1 MMFKVIGNNK
11 GAILPMAAVAVV
23 VLMGIG
29 ALVIDMGYR
38 AVTKSQLQTAADQAA
53 LAGAASTNNS
63 DPVVSSIETVAIN
76 YAQKSPGK
84 STDTVSAAA
93 SVNGSGALVAVSIS
107 RTIPAW
113 FASGGSVT
121 LTATA
126 KAVAVPANSL
136 PAGIAAP
143 FVMQA
148 PTNMSWD
155 GSHTQQYSMK
165 INPTGANDFG
175 YANICFK
182 NNATDSEY
190 LNYLKSG
197 DPNVLT
203 IDDTL
208 YYWSEATG
216 GQLGVN
222 AFKTRLTTDTNTDYD
237 NLTVGEARLMMVPVV
252 STVPTGLAKYYSG
265 DKLKITGFV
274 GFFLE
279 SVDTG
284 TAVVKNGVT
293 YYPNLQVKGRF
304 VKVTL
309 PPSTTASKATSFY
322 GPVNIYLVDDDWTW
336 S

>member
-1 MMFKVIGNNK
+1 MVFKVIGNNK
-11 GAILPMAAVAVV
+11 GQVLPIAAIAVV
-23 VLMGIG
+23 VMIG
-29 ALVIDMGYR
+29 VSAVVIDLGHR
-38 AVTKSQLQTAADQAA
+38 AVIKSKLQAAVDQAA

-63 DPVVSSIETVAIN
+63 DIVESTIESVAQS
-76 YAQKSPGK
+76 YAQQSPGK
-84 STDTVSAAA
+84 SSDTVTADAT
-93 SVNGSGALVAVSIS
+93 VNGSGVLVKVTTS
-107 RTIPAW
+107 RTIPAF

-121 LTATA
+121 VTATA

-143 FVMQA
+143 FVMEA
-148 PTNMSWD
+148 PTNMTWD
-155 GSHTQQYSMK
+155 GSHTQQYTMK
-165 INPTGANDFG
+165 INPTGANEFG

-190 LNYLKSG
+190 LSYLKSG

-208 YYWSEATG
+208 YYWSDATG

-222 AFKTRLTTDTNTDYD
+222 AFMTRLTSDTNTNYD
-237 NLTVGEARLMMVPVV
+237 SLTVGEARLMMVPVV
-252 STVPTGLAKYYSG
+252 SSLPSGLAKYYSG
-265 DKLKITGFV
+265 DKLKIQGFV
-274 GFFLE
+274 GFFLQ

-284 TAVVKNGVT
+284 TAVVKDGVT

-304 VKVTL
+304 VKVSL
-309 PPSTTASKATSFY
+309 PPTTSASTASSYY